1 MQLFTHVV
9 SFYSDVQLKS
19 TIIYTMTKKSN
30 FSALPI
36 LSFKTGF
43 VENLIFLISVT
54 KGSPRLS
61 LNLQASRSFLY
72 RYVFEL

>member
-54 KGSPRLS
+54 KGSLRLS
-61 LNLQASRSFLY
+61 LNLQASLLFLY
-72 RYVFEL
+72 VCL